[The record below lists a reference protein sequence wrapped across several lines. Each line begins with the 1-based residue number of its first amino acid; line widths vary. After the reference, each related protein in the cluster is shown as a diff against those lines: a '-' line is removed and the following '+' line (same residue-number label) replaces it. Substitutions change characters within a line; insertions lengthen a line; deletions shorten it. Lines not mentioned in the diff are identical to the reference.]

1 MPCYVVINA
10 TLTIRILYL
19 MSGTDGNSTLPIEPS
34 IAFLHLVA
42 KRASFLSERY
52 LATINK
58 SGVNTNAVELV
69 LDAVTHLVVKG
80 SFLSLNGCNL

>member
-1 MPCYVVINA
+1 VENLTPHSEANNCWLKLATQEQKPTVICLAEMPCYVVINA

-34 IAFLHLVA
+34 IAFL
-42 KRASFLSERY
+42 
-52 LATINK
+52 
-58 SGVNTNAVELV
+58 
-69 LDAVTHLVVKG
+69 DAVTHLVVKG